1 MPSEKLTR
9 ILRSKSPF
17 SEEQISQMTD
27 AEGWGWVY
35 SNRPPAK
42 KKSGTEVCFTGFCA
56 SEKQSLMRLA
66 TDAGLIVV
74 TGVTEK
80 LSMLCIG
87 PNPGPA
93 KLDKAKKRGV
103 PLVTLEQFNLFLE
116 TGELPL
122 DRSCENLADMDC
134 RQRRH
139 G

>member
-1 MPSEKLTR
+1 MPSEKLAR
-9 ILRSKSPF
+9 ILRAKSPF

-35 SNRPPAK
+35 ANNPPTK
-42 KKSGTEVCFTGFCA
+42 RKRSGTEVCFTGFGA
-56 SEKQSLMRLA
+56 SEKQSLIRLA

-87 PNPGPA
+87 PNAGPA

-103 PLVTLEQFNLFLE
+103 PLLTLEQFNLFLE

-122 DRSCENLADMDC
+122 DRSCEN
-134 RQRRH
+134 
-139 G
+139 